1 MSVMRSAYATND
13 PAPEPRPGPTGTPCV
28 FAQLMKSWT
37 MRKYPENFIAVMTDS
52 SRSSRSRYW
61 SASIFRP
68 VRAISVKRWSS
79 PSRARR
85 WMYESS
91 VSPSGTWNLGRC
103 LPTRSNSTLQRWAM
117 RDELCTASRHSLPT
131 PVVASAADAISSG
144 PLM

>member
-1 MSVMRSAYATND
+1 M
-13 PAPEPRPGPTGTPCV
+13 
-28 FAQLMKSWT
+28 
-37 MRKYPENFIAVMTDS
+37 MTDS

-68 VRAISVKRWSS
+68 VRAISANRWSS

-117 RDELCTASRHSLPT
+117 SHELCTASRHSAPT
-131 PVVASAADAISSG
+131 RVVEGAARGDGHQHLVRLGVLALDVMAVGGGDELDLQI
-144 PLM
+144 LR